1 MISRR
6 DFLKVAGATAF
17 AVAAAGMMT
26 GCSTPTANPVIIEKK
41 TFENLKKIS
50 EDGEFTIG
58 LKDGKTADVKIA
70 LKRGADGLFVVVE
83 EDKKKKTSTTEF
95 FLEQNGAMQKALNT
109 EPNNHA
115 YLYANTRSVC
125 GVKYAPMEGSY
136 TGDNRCVVAFL
147 ADEGDATLYFTYT
160 YKNDAD
166 EDVVQN
172 FKMAIP
178 AAE

>member
-26 GCSTPTANPVIIEKK
+26 GCSTPTAERVYVTDK
-41 TFENLKKIS
+41 TFENATNVS
-50 EDGEFTIG
+50 EDGKFTVN
-58 LKDGKTADVKIA
+58 LKDGKTAKVKITFE
-70 LKRGADGLFVVVE
+70 RGADGLFVIVE
-83 EDKKKKTSTTEF
+83 EDDKKVTGTTKF
-95 FLEQNGAMQKALNT
+95 FLQQNNAMQAALNT
-109 EPNNHA
+109 DSNSHA

-147 ADEGDATLYFTYT
+147 ADEGEATLYFTYT
-160 YKNDAD
+160 YETDAG
-166 EDVVQN
+166 EKVTQN
-172 FKMAIP
+172 FQMDVP